1 MCINGCKIRL
11 EGNYCDM
18 CDADTGVC
26 TDGCQIGLQGTIVIY
41 VILIPMYVQTAEK

>member
-1 MCINGCKIRL
+1 MCINGCEIRL

-18 CDADTGVC
+18 CDADTGVY
-26 TDGCQIGLQGTIVIY
+26 TDGCQIGLEGTIVIY